1 MCMDYTIVYIILFN
15 IIYMKYL
22 IIIIK
27 VFITNNI
34 QYNNVLIQI
43 II

>member
-1 MCMDYTIVYIILFN
+1 MDYTIVYIILFN